1 MASVIHGSASIGS
14 RATTGPSPP
23 LGSATEKPG
32 SSSCMPATRPA
43 TSRAMGPTVSKLGES
58 GQTPSSG
65 MRPQV
70 VLRPAVPQHAEGMRT
85 EPPVS
90 LP

>member
-1 MASVIHGSASIGS
+1 MPV
-14 RATTGPSPP
+14 TSPP
-23 LGSATEKPG
+23 
-32 SSSCMPATRPA
+32 
-43 TSRAMGPTVSKLGES
+43 TSRAIGPTVSKLGES

-65 MRPQV
+65 MRPHV
-70 VLRPAVPQHAEGMRT
+70 VLRPAVPQQADGIRT

>member
-1 MASVIHGSASIGS
+1 MAAVMAGSASMGS
-14 RATTGPSPP
+14 RATVKPAP
-23 LGSATEKPG
+23 GSAALNPG

-43 TSRAMGPTVSKLGES
+43 TSRAIGPTVSKLGES
-58 GQTPSSG
+58 GQTPSREI
-65 MRPQV
+65 RPHV
-70 VLRPAVPQHAEGMRT
+70 VLRPAVPQQADGMRT